1 MEIYVNRVLRERG
14 TIMGTLKVVKE
25 VAGEGIELVKVCG
38 TVEREAD
45 CLPAG
50 KYRVCIGKCIY
61 HHRKMPFLIP
71 MEEDVASSDAATEAS
86 TTNASTSDAS
96 TSEASTSMES
106 SKGLC
111 VLDSSQCEL
120 CCKARH
126 SHEFGD
132 ISAFASLPCAMI
144 QPGNGPFT
152 MGRGSILVGEV
163 HAPGYVLKS
172 HPLFTTLYE
181 RIKKAVW
188 RGNEVTLEI
197 KEV

>member
-1 MEIYVNRVLRERG
+1 MEIYVNRLLRERG

-25 VAGEGIELVKVCG
+25 VAGEEIEQVKVCG

-61 HHRKMPFLIP
+61 HHRKMPFLVP
-71 MEEDVASSDAATEAS
+71 V
-86 TTNASTSDAS
+86 
-96 TSEASTSMES
+96 
-106 SKGLC
+106 
-111 VLDSSQCEL
+111 DSSQCEL

-132 ISAFASLPCAMI
+132 ISAFASLTCAMI

>member
-1 MEIYVNRVLRERG
+1 MEIYVNRLLRERG

-61 HHRKMPFLIP
+61 HHRKMPFLVP
-71 MEEDVASSDAATEAS
+71 
-86 TTNASTSDAS
+86 
-96 TSEASTSMES
+96 
-106 SKGLC
+106 
-111 VLDSSQCEL
+111 LDSSQCEL

-132 ISAFASLPCAMI
+132 ISAFTSLPCAMI

-172 HPLFTTLYE
+172 QSLFTTLYE

>member
-1 MEIYVNRVLRERG
+1 MEIYVNRLLRERG

-25 VAGEGIELVKVCG
+25 VAGEEIELVKVCG

-61 HHRKMPFLIP
+61 HHRKMPFLVP
-71 MEEDVASSDAATEAS
+71 M
-86 TTNASTSDAS
+86 
-96 TSEASTSMES
+96 
-106 SKGLC
+106 
-111 VLDSSQCEL
+111 DSSQCEL

-172 HPLFTTLYE
+172 QSLFTTLYE

-197 KEV
+197 KEM

>member
-1 MEIYVNRVLRERG
+1 MEIYVNRLLRERG

-25 VAGEGIELVKVCG
+25 VAGEGIEQVKVCG

-61 HHRKMPFLIP
+61 HHRKMPFLVP
-71 MEEDVASSDAATEAS
+71 V
-86 TTNASTSDAS
+86 
-96 TSEASTSMES
+96 
-106 SKGLC
+106 
-111 VLDSSQCEL
+111 DSSQCEL

-132 ISAFASLPCAMI
+132 ISAFASLTCAMI

>member
-1 MEIYVNRVLRERG
+1 MEIYVNRLLRERG

-61 HHRKMPFLIP
+61 HHRKMPFLVP
-71 MEEDVASSDAATEAS
+71 M
-86 TTNASTSDAS
+86 
-96 TSEASTSMES
+96 
-106 SKGLC
+106 
-111 VLDSSQCEL
+111 DSSQCEL

-152 MGRGSILVGEV
+152 MSRGSILVGEV

-172 HPLFTTLYE
+172 QSLFTTLYE

-188 RGNEVTLEI
+188 RGNVVTLEI
-197 KEV
+197 KEM

>member
-1 MEIYVNRVLRERG
+1 MEIYVNRLLRERG

-25 VAGEGIELVKVCG
+25 VAGEENEQVKVCG

-50 KYRVCIGKCIY
+50 KYRVRIGKCIY
-61 HHRKMPFLIP
+61 HHRKMPFLVP
-71 MEEDVASSDAATEAS
+71 M
-86 TTNASTSDAS
+86 
-96 TSEASTSMES
+96 
-106 SKGLC
+106 
-111 VLDSSQCEL
+111 DSSQCEL
-120 CCKARH
+120 CCEARH

-132 ISAFASLPCAMI
+132 ISAFTSLPCAMI

-152 MGRGSILVGEV
+152 MSRGSILVGEV

>member
-1 MEIYVNRVLRERG
+1 MEIYVNRLLRERG

-61 HHRKMPFLIP
+61 HHRKMPFLVP
-71 MEEDVASSDAATEAS
+71 M
-86 TTNASTSDAS
+86 
-96 TSEASTSMES
+96 
-106 SKGLC
+106 
-111 VLDSSQCEL
+111 DSSQCEL

-132 ISAFASLPCAMI
+132 ISAFTSLPCAMI

-181 RIKKAVW
+181 CIKKAVW

-197 KEV
+197 KEM

>member
-1 MEIYVNRVLRERG
+1 MEIYVNRLLRERG

-25 VAGEGIELVKVCG
+25 VAGEEIELVKVCG

-61 HHRKMPFLIP
+61 HHRKMPFLVP
-71 MEEDVASSDAATEAS
+71 M
-86 TTNASTSDAS
+86 
-96 TSEASTSMES
+96 
-106 SKGLC
+106 
-111 VLDSSQCEL
+111 DSSQCEL

-132 ISAFASLPCAMI
+132 ISAFTSLPCAMI

-172 HPLFTTLYE
+172 QSLFTTLYE

-188 RGNEVTLEI
+188 RGNVVTLEI

>member
-1 MEIYVNRVLRERG
+1 MLNLCVERMIRERG
-14 TIMGTLKVVKE
+14 TIMGLLKAENVNDSE
-25 VAGEGIELVKVCG
+25 FDEQVKVCG
-38 TVEREAD
+38 TVERAAD
-45 CLPAG
+45 CLPVG
-50 KYRVCIGKCIY
+50 KYRVLIGKCIY
-61 HHRKMPFLIP
+61 HRRKMPFLVP
-71 MEEDVASSDAATEAS
+71 MEEVSS
-86 TTNASTSDAS
+86 
-96 TSEASTSMES
+96 SMES

-132 ISAFASLPCAMI
+132 ISAFTSLPCAMI

-152 MGRGSILVGEV
+152 MNRGSILVGEV

-172 HPLFTTLYE
+172 QPLFNTLYE

-188 RGNEVTLEI
+188 RGNEVALEI

>member
-1 MEIYVNRVLRERG
+1 MEIYVNRLLRERG

-25 VAGEGIELVKVCG
+25 VAGEGIEQVKVCG

-50 KYRVCIGKCIY
+50 KYHVCIGKCIY
-61 HHRKMPFLIP
+61 HHRKMPFLVP
-71 MEEDVASSDAATEAS
+71 M
-86 TTNASTSDAS
+86 
-96 TSEASTSMES
+96 
-106 SKGLC
+106 
-111 VLDSSQCEL
+111 DSSQCEL

-181 RIKKAVW
+181 RIKKVVW

>member
-1 MEIYVNRVLRERG
+1 MEIYVNRILRERG

-61 HHRKMPFLIP
+61 HHRKMPFLVP
-71 MEEDVASSDAATEAS
+71 V
-86 TTNASTSDAS
+86 
-96 TSEASTSMES
+96 
-106 SKGLC
+106 
-111 VLDSSQCEL
+111 DSSQCEL

>member
-1 MEIYVNRVLRERG
+1 MEIYVNRLLRERG

-25 VAGEGIELVKVCG
+25 VAGEEIELVKVCG

-61 HHRKMPFLIP
+61 HHRKMPFLVP
-71 MEEDVASSDAATEAS
+71 M
-86 TTNASTSDAS
+86 
-96 TSEASTSMES
+96 
-106 SKGLC
+106 
-111 VLDSSQCEL
+111 DSSQCEL

-152 MGRGSILVGEV
+152 MSRGSILVGEV

>member
-1 MEIYVNRVLRERG
+1 MEIYVNRLLRERG

-25 VAGEGIELVKVCG
+25 VAGEEIELVKVCG

-61 HHRKMPFLIP
+61 HHRKMPFLVP
-71 MEEDVASSDAATEAS
+71 M
-86 TTNASTSDAS
+86 
-96 TSEASTSMES
+96 
-106 SKGLC
+106 
-111 VLDSSQCEL
+111 DSSQCEL

-172 HPLFTTLYE
+172 HPLFNTLYE

>member
-1 MEIYVNRVLRERG
+1 MEIFVYRLLRERG

-25 VAGEGIELVKVCG
+25 VAGEEIELVKVCG

-61 HHRKMPFLIP
+61 HHRKMPFLVP
-71 MEEDVASSDAATEAS
+71 M
-86 TTNASTSDAS
+86 
-96 TSEASTSMES
+96 
-106 SKGLC
+106 
-111 VLDSSQCEL
+111 DSSQCEL

-197 KEV
+197 KEM

>member
-1 MEIYVNRVLRERG
+1 MEIYVNRLLRERG

-25 VAGEGIELVKVCG
+25 VAGEGIEQVKVCG

-61 HHRKMPFLIP
+61 HHRKMPFLVP
-71 MEEDVASSDAATEAS
+71 M
-86 TTNASTSDAS
+86 
-96 TSEASTSMES
+96 
-106 SKGLC
+106 
-111 VLDSSQCEL
+111 DSSQCEL

-172 HPLFTTLYE
+172 QPLFTTLYE

>member
-1 MEIYVNRVLRERG
+1 MEIYVNRLLRERG

-38 TVEREAD
+38 TVERAAD

-61 HHRKMPFLIP
+61 HHRKMPFLVP
-71 MEEDVASSDAATEAS
+71 M
-86 TTNASTSDAS
+86 
-96 TSEASTSMES
+96 
-106 SKGLC
+106 
-111 VLDSSQCEL
+111 DSSQCEL

-197 KEV
+197 KEM

>member
-1 MEIYVNRVLRERG
+1 MLKLYVERMIRERG
-14 TIMGTLKVVKE
+14 TIMGLVKAENVVDGQYSE
-25 VAGEGIELVKVCG
+25 QVKVCG

-61 HHRKMPFLIP
+61 HHRKMPFLVP
-71 MEEDVASSDAATEAS
+71 
-86 TTNASTSDAS
+86 
-96 TSEASTSMES
+96 
-106 SKGLC
+106 
-111 VLDSSQCEL
+111 LDSSQCKL

-197 KEV
+197 KEM

>member
-1 MEIYVNRVLRERG
+1 MLNLYVERMIRERG
-14 TIMGTLKVVKE
+14 TIMGLLKAENVNDSE
-25 VAGEGIELVKVCG
+25 FDEQVKVCG
-38 TVEREAD
+38 TVERAAD
-45 CLPAG
+45 CLPVG
-50 KYRVCIGKCIY
+50 KYRVLIGKCIY
-61 HHRKMPFLIP
+61 HRRKMPFLVP
-71 MEEDVASSDAATEAS
+71 MEEVSS
-86 TTNASTSDAS
+86 
-96 TSEASTSMES
+96 SMES

-126 SHEFGD
+126 SHKFGD
-132 ISAFASLPCAMI
+132 VSAFTSLPCAMI

-163 HAPGYVLKS
+163 HAPGFVLKS
-172 HPLFTTLYE
+172 QPLFTTLYE

-197 KEV
+197 KEM

>member
-1 MEIYVNRVLRERG
+1 MEIYVNRLLRERG

-25 VAGEGIELVKVCG
+25 VAGEEIELVKVCG

-61 HHRKMPFLIP
+61 HHRKMPFLVP
-71 MEEDVASSDAATEAS
+71 
-86 TTNASTSDAS
+86 
-96 TSEASTSMES
+96 
-106 SKGLC
+106 
-111 VLDSSQCEL
+111 LDSSQCEL

-132 ISAFASLPCAMI
+132 ISAFTSLPCTMI

-197 KEV
+197 KEM

>member
-1 MEIYVNRVLRERG
+1 MEIYVNRLLRERG

-25 VAGEGIELVKVCG
+25 VAGEGIEQVKVCG
-38 TVEREAD
+38 TVERAAD

-61 HHRKMPFLIP
+61 HHRKMPFLVP
-71 MEEDVASSDAATEAS
+71 M
-86 TTNASTSDAS
+86 
-96 TSEASTSMES
+96 
-106 SKGLC
+106 
-111 VLDSSQCEL
+111 DSSQCEL

-172 HPLFTTLYE
+172 QSLFTTLYE

>member
-1 MEIYVNRVLRERG
+1 MLNLYVERMIRERG
-14 TIMGTLKVVKE
+14 TIMGLLKAENVNDSE
-25 VAGEGIELVKVCG
+25 FDEQVKVCG

-45 CLPAG
+45 CLPVG

-61 HHRKMPFLIP
+61 HRRKMPFLVP
-71 MEEDVASSDAATEAS
+71 MD
-86 TTNASTSDAS
+86 
-96 TSEASTSMES
+96 S
-106 SKGLC
+106 SK
-111 VLDSSQCEL
+111 CEL

-132 ISAFASLPCAMI
+132 ISAFSSLPCAMI

-152 MGRGSILVGEV
+152 MSRGSILVGEV

-172 HPLFTTLYE
+172 QPLFTTLYE

-188 RGNEVTLEI
+188 RGNVVTLEI
-197 KEV
+197 KEM

>member
-1 MEIYVNRVLRERG
+1 MEIYVNRLLRERG

-25 VAGEGIELVKVCG
+25 VAGEENEQVKVCG

-50 KYRVCIGKCIY
+50 KYRVRIGKCIY
-61 HHRKMPFLIP
+61 HHRKMPFLVP
-71 MEEDVASSDAATEAS
+71 V
-86 TTNASTSDAS
+86 
-96 TSEASTSMES
+96 
-106 SKGLC
+106 
-111 VLDSSQCEL
+111 DSSQCEL

-152 MGRGSILVGEV
+152 MSRGSILVGEV

>member
-1 MEIYVNRVLRERG
+1 MEIYVNRLLRERG

-61 HHRKMPFLIP
+61 HHRKMPFLVP
-71 MEEDVASSDAATEAS
+71 M
-86 TTNASTSDAS
+86 
-96 TSEASTSMES
+96 
-106 SKGLC
+106 
-111 VLDSSQCEL
+111 DSSQCEL

-181 RIKKAVW
+181 RIKKAMW

>member
-1 MEIYVNRVLRERG
+1 MEIYVNRLLRERG

-25 VAGEGIELVKVCG
+25 VAGEEIELVKVCG

-61 HHRKMPFLIP
+61 HHRKMPFLVP
-71 MEEDVASSDAATEAS
+71 
-86 TTNASTSDAS
+86 
-96 TSEASTSMES
+96 
-106 SKGLC
+106 
-111 VLDSSQCEL
+111 LDSSQCEL

-132 ISAFASLPCAMI
+132 ISAFTSLPCAMI

-172 HPLFTTLYE
+172 QPLFTTLYE

-188 RGNEVTLEI
+188 RGNVVTLEI
-197 KEV
+197 KEM

>member
-1 MEIYVNRVLRERG
+1 MEIYVNRLLRERG

-25 VAGEGIELVKVCG
+25 VAGEGIEQVKVCG
-38 TVEREAD
+38 TVERAAD

-61 HHRKMPFLIP
+61 HHRKMPFLVP
-71 MEEDVASSDAATEAS
+71 M
-86 TTNASTSDAS
+86 
-96 TSEASTSMES
+96 
-106 SKGLC
+106 
-111 VLDSSQCEL
+111 DSSQCEL

-152 MGRGSILVGEV
+152 MGRGSILMGEV

>member
-1 MEIYVNRVLRERG
+1 MEIYVNRLLRERG

-61 HHRKMPFLIP
+61 HHRKMPFLVP
-71 MEEDVASSDAATEAS
+71 V
-86 TTNASTSDAS
+86 
-96 TSEASTSMES
+96 
-106 SKGLC
+106 
-111 VLDSSQCEL
+111 DSSQCEL

-132 ISAFASLPCAMI
+132 ISAFASLTCAMI

-152 MGRGSILVGEV
+152 MSRGSILVGEV

-172 HPLFTTLYE
+172 QSLFTTLYE

-188 RGNEVTLEI
+188 RGNVVTLEI

>member
-1 MEIYVNRVLRERG
+1 MEIYVNRLLRERG

-25 VAGEGIELVKVCG
+25 VAGEGIEQVKVCG
-38 TVEREAD
+38 TVERAAD

-61 HHRKMPFLIP
+61 HHRKMPFLVP
-71 MEEDVASSDAATEAS
+71 M
-86 TTNASTSDAS
+86 
-96 TSEASTSMES
+96 
-106 SKGLC
+106 
-111 VLDSSQCEL
+111 DSSQCEL

-188 RGNEVTLEI
+188 R
-197 KEV
+197 

>member
-1 MEIYVNRVLRERG
+1 MEIYVNRLLRERG

-25 VAGEGIELVKVCG
+25 VAGEEIELVKVCG

-50 KYRVCIGKCIY
+50 KYRVRIGKCIY
-61 HHRKMPFLIP
+61 HHRKMPFLVP
-71 MEEDVASSDAATEAS
+71 M
-86 TTNASTSDAS
+86 
-96 TSEASTSMES
+96 
-106 SKGLC
+106 
-111 VLDSSQCEL
+111 DSSQCEL

-126 SHEFGD
+126 SYEFGD

-152 MGRGSILVGEV
+152 MSRGSILVGEV
-163 HAPGYVLKS
+163 HAPGFVLKS
-172 HPLFTTLYE
+172 QPLFTTLYE

>member
-1 MEIYVNRVLRERG
+1 MLNLYVERMIRERG
-14 TIMGTLKVVKE
+14 TIMGLLKAENVNDSE
-25 VAGEGIELVKVCG
+25 FEEQVKVCG
-38 TVEREAD
+38 TVERAAD
-45 CLPAG
+45 CLPVG
-50 KYRVCIGKCIY
+50 KYRVLIGKCIY
-61 HHRKMPFLIP
+61 HRRKMPFLVP
-71 MEEDVASSDAATEAS
+71 MEEVSSF
-86 TTNASTSDAS
+86 
-96 TSEASTSMES
+96 MES

-132 ISAFASLPCAMI
+132 ISAFTSLPCAMI

-172 HPLFTTLYE
+172 QPLFNT
-181 RIKKAVW
+181 
-188 RGNEVTLEI
+188 
-197 KEV
+197 

>member
-1 MEIYVNRVLRERG
+1 MEIYVNRLLRERG

-50 KYRVCIGKCIY
+50 KYHVCIGKCIY
-61 HHRKMPFLIP
+61 HHRKMPFLVP
-71 MEEDVASSDAATEAS
+71 M
-86 TTNASTSDAS
+86 
-96 TSEASTSMES
+96 
-106 SKGLC
+106 
-111 VLDSSQCEL
+111 DSSQCEL

-152 MGRGSILVGEV
+152 MSRGSILVGEV

>member
-1 MEIYVNRVLRERG
+1 MEIYVNRLLRERG

-25 VAGEGIELVKVCG
+25 VAGEEIELVKVCG

-61 HHRKMPFLIP
+61 HHRKMPFLVP
-71 MEEDVASSDAATEAS
+71 M
-86 TTNASTSDAS
+86 
-96 TSEASTSMES
+96 
-106 SKGLC
+106 
-111 VLDSSQCEL
+111 DSSQCEL

-152 MGRGSILVGEV
+152 MSRGSILVGEV

-197 KEV
+197 KEM

>member
-1 MEIYVNRVLRERG
+1 MEIYVNRLLRERG

-50 KYRVCIGKCIY
+50 KYRVRIGKCIY
-61 HHRKMPFLIP
+61 HHRKMPFLVP
-71 MEEDVASSDAATEAS
+71 M
-86 TTNASTSDAS
+86 
-96 TSEASTSMES
+96 
-106 SKGLC
+106 
-111 VLDSSQCEL
+111 DSSQCEL

-132 ISAFASLPCAMI
+132 ISAFTSLPCAMI

-152 MGRGSILVGEV
+152 MSRGSILVGEV

-172 HPLFTTLYE
+172 QSLFTTLYE

-197 KEV
+197 KEM

>member
-1 MEIYVNRVLRERG
+1 MEIYVNRLLRERG

-61 HHRKMPFLIP
+61 HHRKMPFLVP
-71 MEEDVASSDAATEAS
+71 M
-86 TTNASTSDAS
+86 
-96 TSEASTSMES
+96 
-106 SKGLC
+106 
-111 VLDSSQCEL
+111 DSSQCEL

-152 MGRGSILVGEV
+152 MSRGSILVGEV

-172 HPLFTTLYE
+172 QPLFTTLYE

>member
-1 MEIYVNRVLRERG
+1 MEIYVNRLLRERG

-25 VAGEGIELVKVCG
+25 VAGEENEQVKVCG

-50 KYRVCIGKCIY
+50 KYRVRIGKCIY
-61 HHRKMPFLIP
+61 HRRKMPFLVP
-71 MEEDVASSDAATEAS
+71 M
-86 TTNASTSDAS
+86 
-96 TSEASTSMES
+96 
-106 SKGLC
+106 
-111 VLDSSQCEL
+111 DSSQCEL

>member
-1 MEIYVNRVLRERG
+1 MEIYVNRLLRERG

-25 VAGEGIELVKVCG
+25 VAGEENELVKVCG

-61 HHRKMPFLIP
+61 HHRKMPFLVP
-71 MEEDVASSDAATEAS
+71 M
-86 TTNASTSDAS
+86 
-96 TSEASTSMES
+96 
-106 SKGLC
+106 
-111 VLDSSQCEL
+111 DSSQCEL
-120 CCKARH
+120 CCEARH

-197 KEV
+197 KEM

>member
-1 MEIYVNRVLRERG
+1 MEIYVNRLLRERG

-25 VAGEGIELVKVCG
+25 VAGEGIEQVKVCG

-50 KYRVCIGKCIY
+50 EYRVCIGKCIY
-61 HHRKMPFLIP
+61 HHRKMPFLVP
-71 MEEDVASSDAATEAS
+71 V
-86 TTNASTSDAS
+86 
-96 TSEASTSMES
+96 
-106 SKGLC
+106 
-111 VLDSSQCEL
+111 DSSQCEL

-132 ISAFASLPCAMI
+132 ISTFASLPCAMI